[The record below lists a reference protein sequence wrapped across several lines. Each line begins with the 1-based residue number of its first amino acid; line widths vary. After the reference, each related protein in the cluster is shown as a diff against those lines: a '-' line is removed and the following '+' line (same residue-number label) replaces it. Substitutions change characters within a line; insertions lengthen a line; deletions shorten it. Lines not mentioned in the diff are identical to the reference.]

1 MSVLGPLIV
10 GFEGLSLGPNVK
22 KTLLHPSVGGVIL
35 FARNFESP
43 EQLQALCQEIKALRY
58 PELLISVDQEGGRVQ
73 RFKAGF
79 TPLPPL
85 ALLGR
90 WYDSHPDR
98 ALDLAYRHGRVMAAE
113 VLAHGVDLS
122 WAPVLDLSGISGVI
136 GNRAMAESA
145 QAVVALGRH
154 YIAGMRDAGMV
165 ACGKHYPGHG
175 SVAADTHTQ
184 GVIDSRPLD
193 DLEVDEMPFRALANE
208 LSLVMMAHV
217 VYPAVCDKPAG
228 FSETWIKQRLRGDIG
243 FEGLVVSDDLD
254 MVGAHGAGP
263 LPDRLSTAFEAGCDL
278 VLVCQPSSVA
288 EVLNGDW
295 PTPNPTAMASL
306 TGRAMLSL
314 EEQLQVSE
322 FRFWRQSLAQLAQEH
337 T

>member
-1 MSVLGPLIV
+1 MSTLGPLIV
-10 GFEGLSLGPNVK
+10 GFEGMSLTPSVK

-43 EQLQALCQEIKALRY
+43 EQLHALCQEIKALRS

-90 WYDSHPDR
+90 WYDTHPDR

-122 WAPVLDLSGISGVI
+122 WAPVFDLNGISGVI
-136 GNRAMAESA
+136 GNRAMAASA
-145 QAVVALGRH
+145 EAVVALGRY

-175 SVAADTHTQ
+175 SVEADTHLE
-184 GVIDSRPLD
+184 GVVDPRPVA
-193 DLEVDEMPFRALANE
+193 DLMQDEAPFRALASE
-208 LSLVMMAHV
+208 LALVMMAHV
-217 VYPAVCDKPAG
+217 VYPAVCEKPAG
-228 FSETWIKQRLRGDIG
+228 FSKTWIHQRLRQDIG
-243 FEGLVVSDDLD
+243 FKGLVVSDDLD
-254 MVGAHGAGP
+254 MVGAHAAGP
-263 LPDRLSTAFEAGCDL
+263 LPSRLQTAFEAGCDL
-278 VLVCQPSSVA
+278 VLVCQPESVM
-288 EVLNGDW
+288 EVLHGDW
-295 PTPNPTAMASL
+295 PMPDPMAMASL
-306 TGRAMLSL
+306 KGRPMLSL